1 MGKRRRARE
10 NTLQFL
16 YQFDTLKEFSSQEV
30 SINDMLHLF
39 WTTKE
44 SEVEKDVEEFSNRL
58 ITGACENIEG
68 IDSIINRYSEHWRL
82 SRMSTIDRN
91 ILRMAIYEL
100 VYLRDIPPPVTINEA
115 VELAKK
121 YGTEESGAFV
131 NGILDRIRI
140 ALNKGEVEYD
150 KRRDS

>member
-10 NTLQFL
+10 IALQFL
-16 YQFDTLKEFSSQEV
+16 YQYDTLKETSP
-30 SINDMLHLF
+30 NDVILEEAIELF

-44 SEVEKDVEEFSNRL
+44 PSSEKEVREFAHKL
-58 ITGACENIEG
+58 IVGACENMEG
-68 IDSIINRYSEHWRL
+68 IDSIINRYSKHWRL
-82 SRMSTIDRN
+82 SRMSKIDRN

-100 VYLRDIPPPVTINEA
+100 VYLMNIPPPVTINEA

-140 ALNKGEVEYD
+140 AVDKRELEYD
-150 KRRDS
+150 NGSNS

>member
-16 YQFDTLKEFSSQEV
+16 YQYDTLKESSSQEI
-30 SINDMLHLF
+30 SLSDMLHLF
-39 WTTKE
+39 WATKE
-44 SEVEKDVEEFSNRL
+44 SQVEKDVEEFSNRL

-68 IDSIINRYSEHWRL
+68 IDDIINRYSEHWRL
-82 SRMSTIDRN
+82 SRMSKIDRN

-131 NGILDRIRI
+131 NGILDRIRK
-140 ALNKGEVEYD
+140 ALDKGEVEYD
-150 KRRDS
+150 KGSDS

>member
-1 MGKRRRARE
+1 MTNE
-10 NTLQFL
+10 PSVEE
-16 YQFDTLKEFSSQEV
+16 DVKEFS
-30 SINDMLHLF
+30 N
-39 WTTKE
+39 K
-44 SEVEKDVEEFSNRL
+44 L
-58 ITGACENIEG
+58 ITGACENIGG
-68 IDSIINRYSEHWRL
+68 IDDIINRYSEHWRL
-82 SRMSTIDRN
+82 SRMSKIDRN

-140 ALNKGEVEYD
+140 AQDKGEFEYG
-150 KRRDS
+150 KRSDS